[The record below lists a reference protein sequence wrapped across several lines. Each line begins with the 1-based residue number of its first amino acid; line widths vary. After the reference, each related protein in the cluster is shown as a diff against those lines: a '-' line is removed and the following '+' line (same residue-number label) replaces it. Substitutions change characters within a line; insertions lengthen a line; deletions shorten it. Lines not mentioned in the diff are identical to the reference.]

1 MTPPRWLGPRLRT
14 ALRVAFLVAAAVV
27 IVLALRRQ
35 GSGVTDAVRRT
46 GVAASLASLLAALLG
61 LFASAMVWR
70 ALLADLGSRLPMRT
84 ALHVFFLGQLGK
96 YLPGSVF
103 AVAAQMQLGR
113 SQGVSRSRVGTAS
126 LLFMGVLVCA
136 GLLVA
141 AVALP
146 LTSPDALRH
155 YFWVL
160 AALPVGLVCLAP
172 PVLTRLV
179 ALLLRVLRRD
189 PIERALSWAGV
200 GSAVAWAVAMWVA
213 YGVHVLVLLL
223 PQDTSGTANLG
234 LLALG
239 GYALAWTVGFLVLL
253 APAGA
258 GLRELVLVLALAP
271 VLDSAPATA
280 VAVVSRG
287 VMTLGDLLW
296 GGVGALMR
304 PRSGADVTNVS
315 TVEGV
320 QQLGKAA
327 DV

>member
-14 ALRVAFLVAAAVV
+14 ALRVAFLLTAAVV

-46 GVAASLASLLAALLG
+46 GVAASVASLAAALVG

-70 ALLADLGSRLPMRT
+70 ALLTDLGTRLPLRT

-126 LLFMGVLVCA
+126 LLFMGVLVSA
-136 GLLVA
+136 GLLVS

-179 ALLLRVLRRD
+179 ALLLRALRRD
-189 PIERALSWAGV
+189 PLERALSWAGV
-200 GSAVAWAVAMWVA
+200 GSALAWALAMWAA
-213 YGVHVLVLLL
+213 YGVHVLLLLL
-223 PQDTSGTANLG
+223 PQDTSGSANLAA
-234 LLALG
+234 LSLG

-271 VLDSAPATA
+271 VLDSAAATA

-304 PRSGADVTNVS
+304 PRIGADGTNVS

-327 DV
+327 DA

>member
-1 MTPPRWLGPRLRT
+1 VKRQAGRVLRI
-14 ALRVAFLVAAAVV
+14 AFLLLVVVALVLTLRSQGADLHRAV
-27 IVLALRRQ
+27 
-35 GSGVTDAVRRT
+35 TRT
-46 GVAASLASLLAALLG
+46 GLAATAGSLVAVMVG

-70 ALLADLGSRLPMRT
+70 ALLTDLGSRLPLRT

-103 AVAAQMQLGR
+103 AVAAQMELGR
-113 SQGVSRSRVGTAS
+113 DQGVSRSRVGTAS
-126 LLFMGVLVCA
+126 LLFMGVLTAA

-146 LTSPDALRH
+146 LTSPDALRS

-160 AALPVGLVCLAP
+160 LVLPVGLLCLAP

-179 ALLLRVLRRD
+179 GTGLRVLRRE
-189 PIERALSWAGV
+189 PLERPLSAAGV
-200 GSAVAWAVAMWVA
+200 GAALGWALAMWGA
-213 YGVHVLVLLL
+213 YGVHALLLLL
-223 PQDTSGTANLG
+223 PQERTGSGNLP

-239 GYALAWTVGFLVLL
+239 GYALAWTVGFLFLL

-258 GLRELVLVLALAP
+258 LIRETVLVLAFAP
-271 VLDSAPATA
+271 VLDRAGATA

-296 GGVGALMR
+296 GAGGALLR
-304 PRSGADVTNVS
+304 PRRRANGTDVA
-315 TVEGV
+315 TVTPV
-320 QQLGKAA
+320 KQLGKAA
-327 DV
+327 DA